1 MGLAILI
8 FPFLPASNIFFNVGF
23 VLAERILYIPSAGY
37 CLLFTIGL
45 HKFSARFYLPKT
57 VLLAYIMLIIL
68 LFTRSWMRSS
78 QWRNEKL
85 LFQSA
90 LDICPLNAKVHYNIA
105 KNAADA
111 GDINLAK
118 LEYQE
123 ALRYMHLFYLFLK
136 ILIFLRESLKF
147 IGHIFILFILQIK
160 SKLYSSYE

>member
-57 VLLAYIMLIIL
+57 ALLAYIMLIIL

-90 LDICPLNAKVHYNIA
+90 LDVCPLNAKVHYNIA

-123 ALRYMHLFYLFLK
+123 ALRYA
-136 ILIFLRESLKF
+136 S
-147 IGHIFILFILQIK
+147 ILFILKNINIFK
-160 SKLYSSYE
+160 KILKIHRSYIYTIYVVD